1 MNTPRTLAKHP
12 VRVAAPVLAGIAIT
26 LLLLVR
32 PAAAAPGNDA
42 FASAMTAATLP
53 FQYSA
58 ANTSATIEPSEPQ
71 PCIESLRTVWYRF
84 TAPASG
90 VYEVDTFG
98 SDFDTVLAVYTGSTL
113 PSLSLVD
120 CNDDTLS
127 SIRSRVQFQ
136 AVGGVTYM
144 VQAGGWGTKSGILT
158 VNIGPSP
165 PPPANDG
172 FAQAAAIPDVPFG
185 DARFNS
191 TATEDAGELKTTCS
205 DVEKTVWY
213 TFTPPAS
220 GVYAIDTAGS
230 EFDTVLTVFT
240 GASLDTLAQIACND
254 DIGEGIVQSRIE
266 LSMLAGTAYRIQA
279 GGFSGW
285 RGGAGADFGR
295 LVLSISVPL
304 PGDSDGDG
312 CPDAAELGAAP
323 DLGGD
328 RSPYFYWDFYDVT
341 GNGAVDL
348 DDTLLILAHFGHAPD
363 DDPIDRMLDRT
374 SANPS
379 KPWRTAPQLAP
390 SDGVTLD
397 DALASLASFG
407 HGCAGAPVS
416 TGTPPSASPTP
427 TSTRTRTPSPSPTR
441 TPSATPTP
449 TPGCV
454 DTDRDSICNT
464 ADPDDDNDGCADT
477 RELGAAPDFGGMRD
491 PLVYW
496 DFYDVTGNQVIDLD
510 DALDVLSYFGNA
522 GTGAGNIR
530 DRLIPDESQPWRTA
544 ESNDGVDLTDVLFV
558 LQSFGHSC
566 N

>member
-1 MNTPRTLAKHP
+1 MNTPRTLARHRA
-12 VRVAAPVLAGIAIT
+12 RVAAAVLATAVIAVV
-26 LLLLVR
+26 LLAR
-32 PAAAAPGNDA
+32 PAVAAPGNDA
-42 FASAMTAATLP
+42 FAGAITAATLP
-53 FQYSA
+53 YQYTVD
-58 ANTSATIEPSEPQ
+58 NTSATIEPSEPQ

-90 VYEVDTFG
+90 IYEVDTFG

-136 AVGGVTYM
+136 AVAGVTYL
-144 VQAGGWGTKSGILT
+144 VQGGGWGTKSGILT

-165 PPPANDG
+165 PPPANDT
-172 FAQAAAIPDVPFG
+172 FSQAAAIPAVPFG

-240 GASLDTLAQIACND
+240 GATLDTLTQVACND
-254 DIGEGIVQSRIE
+254 DIADGIVQSRVE
-266 LSMLAGTAYRIQA
+266 LSLAASTVYRIQA

-285 RGGAGADFGR
+285 RGGASADFGR
-295 LVLSISVPL
+295 LVVSVSVPL

-312 CPDAAELGAAP
+312 CSDAAELGAAP

-341 GNGAVDL
+341 GNGVVDL

-363 DDPIDRMLDRT
+363 HDSIDRILDRT
-374 SANPS
+374 SADPS
-379 KPWRTAPQLAP
+379 KPWRTTPQLAP

-407 HGCAGAPVS
+407 HSCAGSPVA
-416 TGTPPSASPTP
+416 TGTPQSPSPTP
-427 TSTRTRTPSPSPTR
+427 TRTPAPTH
-441 TPSATPTP
+441 SATPTA
-449 TPGCV
+449 TPGCL
-454 DTDRDSICNT
+454 DTDLDGTCNS
-464 ADPDDDNDGCADT
+464 ADLDDDNDGCADT
-477 RELGAAPDFGGMRD
+477 RELGTAPDFGGMRD

-496 DFYDVTGNQVIDLD
+496 DFFDVTGNRVIDLD

-522 GTGAGNIR
+522 GTGPGNIR
-530 DRLIPDESQPWRTA
+530 DRLIPDDSQPWRTA